1 MKKEKTILIVPP
13 RGTPAKAIKIRL
25 SVAVAFMVLV
35 TIGFAGYF
43 IPFNSFT
50 LNIVEQNQQKNLTD
64 QNRALLQRVLSSL
77 KLLNNLKEQV
87 ARLEDKRQTVL
98 KAGTTSDQ
106 FEHVEDRKIDFSRM
120 QADELLRY
128 AEIQESKLEKFISF
142 ASNKENFFN
151 HVPVIYP
158 VAGSPIISR
167 RFGSSKDPFSDT
179 EKWHYGTDFVA
190 EEGTDVISTASGTIS
205 RVENHPVWGRRVYI
219 DHGEYQTVYAHLGKV
234 SVIKGKRVKRGD
246 VIGTVG
252 MSGLSTGPHVHYEIW
267 YKESAVNPEK
277 YFFHDIGNSLQY
289 ARSQ

>member
-35 TIGFAGYF
+35 TIGFADILF
-43 IPFNSFT
+43 LLTVLLLT
-50 LNIVEQNQQKNLTD
+50 LLNRISKNLTD

-219 DHGEYQTVYAHLGKV
+219 DHGSIRQCTPTLE
-234 SVIKGKRVKRGD
+234 R
-246 VIGTVG
+246 
-252 MSGLSTGPHVHYEIW
+252 
-267 YKESAVNPEK
+267 
-277 YFFHDIGNSLQY
+277 
-289 ARSQ
+289 